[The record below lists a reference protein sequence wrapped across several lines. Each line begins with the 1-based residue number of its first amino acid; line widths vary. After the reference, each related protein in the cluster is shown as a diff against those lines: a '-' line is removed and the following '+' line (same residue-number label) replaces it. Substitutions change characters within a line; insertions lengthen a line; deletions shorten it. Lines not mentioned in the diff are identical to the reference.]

1 VKFMDR
7 RIIGITGGVGS
18 GKSLIINYIS
28 EKYNY
33 IILETDKIAKE
44 LMNPGEKAYE
54 KIIDYFGLEILDSD
68 LNINR
73 KAFAEIIF
81 NDKSKLEKVN
91 SIVHPI
97 VKEYIIDIISNIDNV
112 NKRYI
117 IESAI
122 LEEAKL
128 TDLCDE
134 IWFIDSLED
143 VRIKR
148 LEEGRGYSYE
158 KSKEIIK
165 NQKSKEDFLAIS
177 DIVIDNSGDIFKT
190 YEQIDRIFAE

>member
-1 VKFMDR
+1 MDR

-112 NKRYI
+112 NKCYI

>member
-112 NKRYI
+112 NKCYI

>member
-1 VKFMDR
+1 MKFMDR
-7 RIIGITGGVGS
+7 RVIGITGGVGS

-44 LMNPGEKAYE
+44 LMNKGEKAYE

-68 LNINR
+68 LNIDR

-112 NKRYI
+112 NNCYI

-148 LEEGRGYSYE
+148 LEEARGYSYA

-165 NQKSKEDFLAIS
+165 NQKSNADFLAIS
-177 DIVIDNSGDIFKT
+177 DIVIDNSGDIIKT